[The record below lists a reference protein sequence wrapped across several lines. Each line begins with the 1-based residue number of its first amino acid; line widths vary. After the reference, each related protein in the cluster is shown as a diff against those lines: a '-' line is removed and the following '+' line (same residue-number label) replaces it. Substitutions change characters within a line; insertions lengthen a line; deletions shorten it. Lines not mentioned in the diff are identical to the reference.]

1 MNPFLR
7 NRATT
12 IVAAIVLAAVAAC
25 YSAAFGLLADMGVAT
40 SIADGAVFAAIFAL
54 ECIIIWNIIK
64 YVLQPMTNGYIN
76 QHLTIIGFFVVV
88 STAGVELAVNYFIDG
103 ENLIAFAKTLP
114 ARALV
119 LALLYGTVV
128 QFYNQNLNA
137 DDEPDDISTQST
149 AEPLSAPTEPI
160 DKITVRSGQKI
171 SVINIAD
178 VNFIK
183 ADGDYVS
190 IATETGRWLKEQ
202 TMKYYEQ
209 NLPAA
214 DFVRVHRSYIVNV
227 AKISKIE
234 RYGQQQ
240 LIELRNGEK
249 IKVSNSGYKALKERL
264 NL

>member
-12 IVAAIVLAAVAAC
+12 IAAAVALAAIAAC
-25 YSAAFGLLADMGVAT
+25 YSAALGLLADMSAAALL
-40 SIADGAVFAAIFAL
+40 ADGAVFAATFAF
-54 ECIIIWNIIK
+54 ECIIVWNIIK
-64 YVLQPMTNGYIN
+64 YVLRPMVSGYLN
-76 QHLTIIGFFVVV
+76 QYLMIIGFFVVV
-88 STAGVELAVNYFIDG
+88 STAGVELAVNYLVDN

-114 ARALV
+114 ARGLV
-119 LALLYGTVV
+119 LALLYAAVV
-128 QFYNQNLNA
+128 QFYNQRLNA
-137 DDEPDDISTQST
+137 DDESDDDEPT
-149 AEPLSAPTEPI
+149 AEPSSVPTELI

-171 SVINIAD
+171 SVINITD

-209 NLPAA
+209 NLPT

-264 NL
+264 GL

>member
-40 SIADGAVFAAIFAL
+40 SIADGAVFAATFAF
-54 ECIIIWNIIK
+54 ECIIVWNIIK
-64 YVLQPMTNGYIN
+64 YVLRPMVSGYLN
-76 QHLTIIGFFVVV
+76 QYLMIIGFFVVV
-88 STAGVELAVNYFIDG
+88 STAGVELLTNYLADS

-114 ARALV
+114 ARGLV
-119 LALLYGTVV
+119 LALLYAAVV
-128 QFYNQNLNA
+128 QFYNQRLNA
-137 DDEPDDISTQST
+137 DDESDAEPT
-149 AEPLSAPTEPI
+149 AEPLSAPTELI

-171 SVINIAD
+171 SVISIAD

-209 NLPAA
+209 NLPTA

>member
-12 IVAAIVLAAVAAC
+12 IVAAIVLAAVAAF
-25 YSAAFGLLADMGVAT
+25 YSAAFGFLADMGVAT

-54 ECIIIWNIIK
+54 ECIIVWNIIK
-64 YVLQPMTNGYIN
+64 YVIQPIVNGYFN
-76 QHLTIIGFFVVV
+76 QYLMIVGFFVVV
-88 STAGVELAVNYFIDG
+88 SIAGIELAVNYFIDG

-114 ARALV
+114 ARGLV
-119 LALLYGTVV
+119 QALLYAAVV
-128 QFYNQNLNA
+128 QYYNQNLNA
-137 DDEPDDISTQST
+137 DDEPDDIATQPT
-149 AEPLSAPTEPI
+149 AEPSSAPTEPI
-160 DKITVRSGQKI
+160 DKITVRNGQKI

>member
-1 MNPFLR
+1 M
-7 NRATT
+7 
-12 IVAAIVLAAVAAC
+12 
-25 YSAAFGLLADMGVAT
+25 
-40 SIADGAVFAAIFAL
+40 
-54 ECIIIWNIIK
+54 
-64 YVLQPMTNGYIN
+64 
-76 QHLTIIGFFVVV
+76 
-88 STAGVELAVNYFIDG
+88 
-103 ENLIAFAKTLP
+103 AFAKTLP

-119 LALLYGTVV
+119 LALLYGMVV

-137 DDEPDDISTQST
+137 DDEPDDIDTQPA

-190 IATETGRWLKEQ
+190 IATEAGRWLKEQ

-209 NLPAA
+209 NLPTA

>member
-12 IVAAIVLAAVAAC
+12 IAAAVALAAIAAC
-25 YSAAFGLLADMGVAT
+25 YSAAFGLLADT
-40 SIADGAVFAAIFAL
+40 SAAALLVDGAAFAAIFAL
-54 ECIIIWNIIK
+54 ECIIVWNIIK
-64 YVLQPMTNGYIN
+64 YVLRPMVNGYLN
-76 QHLTIIGFFVVV
+76 QYLMIIGFFVVV
-88 STAGVELAVNYFIDG
+88 STAGIELLANYLVDN

-114 ARALV
+114 ARGLV
-119 LALLYGTVV
+119 LALLYAAIV
-128 QFYNQNLNA
+128 QFYNQRLNA
-137 DDEPDDISTQST
+137 DDESDAEPT
-149 AEPLSAPTEPI
+149 AEPSSAPTEVI
-160 DKITVRSGQKI
+160 DKITVRNGQKI

-209 NLPAA
+209 NLPTA

-227 AKISKIE
+227 SKISKIE

-264 NL
+264 KL

>member
-40 SIADGAVFAAIFAL
+40 SIADGAVFAVIFAF

-119 LALLYGTVV
+119 LALLYGMVV

-137 DDEPDDISTQST
+137 DDESD
-149 AEPLSAPTEPI
+149 AEPTVELSSAPTEVI

-171 SVINIAD
+171 SVISVAD

-209 NLPAA
+209 NLPTA

>member
-1 MNPFLR
+1 MNPFLQ

-12 IVAAIVLAAVAAC
+12 IAAAVTLAAIAAC

-64 YVLQPMTNGYIN
+64 YVLQPMTNGYLN
-76 QHLTIIGFFVVV
+76 QYLMIIGFFVVV
-88 STAGVELAVNYFIDG
+88 STAGVELLTNYLADS

-114 ARALV
+114 ARGLV
-119 LALLYGTVV
+119 LALLYAAVV
-128 QFYNQNLNA
+128 QFYNQRLNA
-137 DDEPDDISTQST
+137 DDESDAEPT
-149 AEPLSAPTEPI
+149 AEPSSDPTEVI

-209 NLPAA
+209 NLPTA

-264 NL
+264 KL

>member
-12 IVAAIVLAAVAAC
+12 IAAAVVLAAIAAC
-25 YSAAFGLLADMGVAT
+25 YSAAFGVLADMGAAALL
-40 SIADGAVFAAIFAL
+40 ADGAVFAATFAF
-54 ECIIIWNIIK
+54 ECIIVWNIIK
-64 YVLQPMTNGYIN
+64 YVLRPMVSGYLN
-76 QHLTIIGFFVVV
+76 QYLMIIGFFVVV
-88 STAGVELAVNYFIDG
+88 STAGVELVANYLVDN

-114 ARALV
+114 ARGLV
-119 LALLYGTVV
+119 LALLYAAVV
-128 QFYNQNLNA
+128 QFYNQRLNA
-137 DDEPDDISTQST
+137 DDEPDDEPT
-149 AEPLSAPTEPI
+149 AEPSSAPTEPI

-209 NLPAA
+209 NLPTA

-264 NL
+264 KL

>member
-40 SIADGAVFAAIFAL
+40 SIADGAVFAAIFAF

-64 YVLQPMTNGYIN
+64 YVLRPMINGYLN

-103 ENLIAFAKTLP
+103 ENLMAFTKTLP

-137 DDEPDDISTQST
+137 DDEPDDIDPQPV
-149 AEPLSAPTEPI
+149 AEPSSAPTEPI

-190 IATETGRWLKEQ
+190 IATEAGRWLKEQ

-209 NLPAA
+209 NLPTA

-249 IKVSNSGYKALKERL
+249 IKVSNSGYKALKDRL

>member
-1 MNPFLR
+1 MNPFLQ

-12 IVAAIVLAAVAAC
+12 IAAAVTLAAIAAC
-25 YSAAFGLLADMGVAT
+25 YSAAFGLLADKSAAALL
-40 SIADGAVFAAIFAL
+40 ADGAVFAATFAF

-64 YVLQPMTNGYIN
+64 YVLRPMVSGYLN
-76 QHLTIIGFFVVV
+76 QYLMIIGFFVVV
-88 STAGVELAVNYFIDG
+88 STAGIELATNYLV
-103 ENLIAFAKTLP
+103 ENENFIAFAKTLP
-114 ARALV
+114 ARGLV
-119 LALLYGTVV
+119 LALLYAAVV
-128 QFYNQNLNA
+128 QFYNQRLNA
-137 DDEPDDISTQST
+137 DDESDAEPT
-149 AEPLSAPTEPI
+149 AEPSSAPTEVI

-209 NLPAA
+209 NLPTA

-264 NL
+264 GL

>member
-1 MNPFLR
+1 MNPFLQ

-12 IVAAIVLAAVAAC
+12 IAAAVVLAAIAAC
-25 YSAAFGLLADMGVAT
+25 YSAAFGLLADMSTA
-40 SIADGAVFAAIFAL
+40 ALLANGAVFAATFAF
-54 ECIIIWNIIK
+54 ECIIVWNIIK
-64 YVLQPMTNGYIN
+64 YVLRPMVSGYLN
-76 QHLTIIGFFVVV
+76 QYLMIIGFFVVV
-88 STAGVELAVNYFIDG
+88 STAGVELAVNYLVDS

-114 ARALV
+114 ARGLV
-119 LALLYGTVV
+119 LALLYAAVV
-128 QFYNQNLNA
+128 QFYNQRLNA
-137 DDEPDDISTQST
+137 DDESDAEPT
-149 AEPLSAPTEPI
+149 AEPLSAPTEVI

-209 NLPAA
+209 NLPTA

-264 NL
+264 GL

>member
-1 MNPFLR
+1 MNPFLQ

-12 IVAAIVLAAVAAC
+12 IAAAVALAAIAAC
-25 YSAAFGLLADMGVAT
+25 YSAAFGLLADMSAAALLT
-40 SIADGAVFAAIFAL
+40 DGAAFAATFAF

-64 YVLQPMTNGYIN
+64 YVLRPMVSGYLN
-76 QHLTIIGFFVVV
+76 QYLMIIGFFVVV
-88 STAGVELAVNYFIDG
+88 STVAVELLANYLIDS
-103 ENLIAFAKTLP
+103 ENLIAFTKTLP
-114 ARALV
+114 ARGLV
-119 LALLYGTVV
+119 LALLYAAIV
-128 QFYNQNLNA
+128 QFYNQRLNA
-137 DDEPDDISTQST
+137 DDESDDDEPT
-149 AEPLSAPTEPI
+149 AEPSSAPTEVI

-190 IATETGRWLKEQ
+190 IATEAGRWLKEQ

-209 NLPAA
+209 NLPMA